1 MSADIILDIVELLA
15 PVDVLS
21 FSLCSSYLRN
31 LRNLLL
37 PSLYTTL
44 IFKSSKKCKSTLE
57 MLTHC
62 PEISK
67 HIKRLAVRLNYYLS
81 WPKPDEWLDEEWVIG
96 AIKRMGWRFPGM
108 GFGGLYA
115 SGEFFAGG
123 YSGDRGARCMG
134 CVGWNVGSG
143 VAGVGCPKL
152 KSVFTNIGMK
162 PLDPHSEL
170 FNFTDLTSFSL
181 VVRHGLGGNEPLP
194 PGLWNM
200 LTTSPNLEELAI
212 CSFSSS
218 TRILDFSPLSLLTF
232 PKLHTLT
239 LGSFGYQSDFTLG
252 PAELGSFLEKHSGL
266 DAALLRLTMFI
277 GVYQQLAELPHPES
291 VESVDLT
298 CKPVY
303 ESRVEVLCA
312 ALARLKS
319 LRSLDI
325 WTHVPEGGAAAGEG
339 VRGLLEGIGRA
350 CPSLEEWHFMCTT
363 AFTSKPMSH
372 LLSTLPHLKN
382 LTHFSLT
389 KGHKYIDEPML
400 STAIQLTK
408 ANPTLKQ
415 INIRWVRERCPNH
428 LKQEGSYEVL
438 PCGSVVLVERGI
450 MFVGRSFE
458 RRGRVEGKLPRSS
471 SLASSS
477 SSGVGAS
484 GRKDKGRGKGKEK
497 ADASITEE
505 GDGDEGEVQ
514 QERKR
519 ESVVQRIRSRGLR
532 LLLKSAAS
540 FSSGLRTLVR
550 AAGATGT
557 THCLQF
563 SGSSLASSLHA
574 APFLSFL
581 YDFRSA
587 RREVFT
593 SLIFILHN
601 DYNATYMPPTF
612 SSYPSGF
619 PRRMAKGYVEADAEP
634 IEAPAYDE
642 KNDGRIAKESV
653 QESP

>member
-1 MSADIILDIVELLA
+1 
-15 PVDVLS
+15 
-21 FSLCSSYLRN
+21 
-31 LRNLLL
+31 
-37 PSLYTTL
+37 
-44 IFKSSKKCKSTLE
+44 
-57 MLTHC
+57 
-62 PEISK
+62 
-67 HIKRLAVRLNYYLS
+67 
-81 WPKPDEWLDEEWVIG
+81 
-96 AIKRMGWRFPGM
+96 
-108 GFGGLYA
+108 
-115 SGEFFAGG
+115 
-123 YSGDRGARCMG
+123 
-134 CVGWNVGSG
+134 
-143 VAGVGCPKL
+143 
-152 KSVFTNIGMK
+152 
-162 PLDPHSEL
+162 
-170 FNFTDLTSFSL
+170 
-181 VVRHGLGGNEPLP
+181 
-194 PGLWNM
+194 M

-266 DAALLRLTMFI
+266 EYIRFLWNFKRWMSPDSIPMGLSSAALPRLTTFI
-277 GVYQQLAELPHPES
+277 GVYQQLAELSHPES

-298 CKPVY
+298 CEPVY

-350 CPSLEEWHFMCTT
+350 CPGLEEWHFMCTT

-382 LTHFSLT
+382 LIHFSLT
-389 KGHKYIDEPML
+389 KGHKYTNEPML
-400 STAIQLTK
+400 STAICLAK

-415 INIRWVRERCPNH
+415 INIRWARERCPNH

-497 ADASITEE
+497 ADASIAEE
-505 GDGDEGEVQ
+505 GDGGEEGEGV

-519 ESVVQRIRSRGLR
+519 ESVVWRIRSRGSR

-540 FSSGLRTLVR
+540 FSSG
-550 AAGATGT
+550 
-557 THCLQF
+557 
-563 SGSSLASSLHA
+563 S
-574 APFLSFL
+574 
-581 YDFRSA
+581 
-587 RREVFT
+587 
-593 SLIFILHN
+593 
-601 DYNATYMPPTF
+601 
-612 SSYPSGF
+612 
-619 PRRMAKGYVEADAEP
+619 
-634 IEAPAYDE
+634 
-642 KNDGRIAKESV
+642 
-653 QESP
+653 